1 MSDVQ
6 ITWKEK
12 ISENQQFRST
22 WKVEIDGKEYIAK
35 KIETDNDKKLESLVK
50 RLKQQIRFS
59 EILNEDEQKK
69 ICLFEASYDGDG
81 YVAFVRRFL
90 DGSSLDKCLA
100 SKRYTVSD
108 AVGLILEIA
117 RIVQIAHEHKVFHGD
132 LKPANIIIGEN
143 GEVAII
149 DWDTMRISDGVKA
162 ELIGSDVTVDQTSG
176 TPQYMPV
183 EQFQG
188 EKISP
193 QNDIYALGVILYQI
207 LTGETPFD
215 SVGAQTPAQL
225 AIYKQ
230 NHEPDSILVKY
241 PALGIPADLGKII
254 DEALKNDLNQ
264 RIQTVDVFI
273 QRLETIGKITASS
286 AGTQTSAAQKQT
298 YVQPK
303 EKGKEHKLVLI
314 GHTGAG
320 KTVMA
325 AGLYATQD
333 RDFAVDD
340 PGSKTQTGI
349 HAINTKTIIEEGH
362 WPAATSIGDITNL
375 KFKISYK
382 GKEEAISFDEY
393 AGERLEMEN
402 FDNAIVKDPDGAF
415 ILVNP
420 GGKQWHDI
428 HSKNSLLSDLK
439 HYIDLLSKKL
449 NHPPIALVITA
460 SDRLES
466 DLREFAPKFQTYV
479 NELDQYL
486 AKKKCVYKIFKGT
499 ISGVLENQDRPHLNP
514 QHIKDP
520 FIWLLERFTSRE
532 RKKIAVK
539 TSIISAII
547 AAALLLGWGAN
558 WGREY
563 HKVTSFHGQF
573 IRYQKEFNAKG
584 TKSEDDLIAYR
595 KNLIEL
601 RNSVCAHKHFA
612 TTQRQGKCSKEC
624 RPLFFM
630 SSLAAKFDLELA
642 KLEQEIDAVNAM
654 YFRRTLDKAIA
665 TANEENR
672 KVVEWIKNWQPLKDD
687 GIAAKAELKSECDAK
702 MPLAIERFDTK
713 QLRRKLQ
720 ELAQNPPILFPRTV
734 LENYEKWVAI
744 KSVLPQDERAGNF
757 SAMKELLQEAKVA
770 VENKHYATLLETLE
784 NIKETFPADIQ
795 KQIEAW
801 QQHETCFT
809 AQERAEKDE
818 KIESAFQRAATRV
831 FDYNIAVQTRKITD
845 FNGTADDLVS
855 LINGLKSF
863 KEQPVVKIDPGIVS
877 QKHSELDS
885 ELEKTVYRFIK
896 NEQAKAQKKQMGS
909 DPYSVPTY
917 AAVVKQKIA
926 PLFSER
932 TAQSIIRSVD
942 QFVTAG
948 KSEWLQDRKKVIDG
962 FITKIQ
968 YSSASSALDELKG
981 FYMENRDNPY
991 IKYAETK
998 VLNISMT
1005 ELRKILE
1012 DFKYTERDFLRLKE
1026 FSAPVRSTQSPVIQS
1041 SPLYKFANRYF
1052 AWMDSNPCYTIS
1064 IHGVEASTT
1073 FKEGAYIKN
1082 SDYAVALCGSEG
1094 QSVSPCHSLL
1104 RGNESV
1110 FYGNWKT
1117 IIGSFNVQCA
1127 PWQFMVIDFL
1137 PYENIEWAFDTELKY
1152 RKVRIYPGKERNFL
1166 TFEGDVINKNG
1177 SYAEISFSNISLRIY
1192 FSISG
1197 ETLSEIIREA
1207 FK

>member
-50 RLKQQIRFS
+50 RLRQQIRFS

-90 DGSSLDKCLA
+90 NGSSLDKCLA

-132 LKPANIIIGEN
+132 LKPANIIIGES

-162 ELIGSDVTVDQTSG
+162 ELIGSDVTVDQASG

-254 DEALKNDLNQ
+254 EESLKNDLNQ
-264 RIQTVDVFI
+264 RIQSVDVFI

-286 AGTQTSAAQKQT
+286 AGTPTSVAPKQT

-382 GKEEAISFDEY
+382 GKEEAITFDEY

-420 GGKQWHDI
+420 GGKQWHDT

-486 AKKKCVYKIFKGT
+486 ARKKCVYKIFKVT

-539 TSIISAII
+539 ISIISAII

-601 RNSVCAHKHFA
+601 RNSVCAQKHFA

-642 KLEQEIDAVNAM
+642 KLEQEIDAVNAI

-665 TANEENR
+665 TANDENR
-672 KVVEWIKNWQPLKDD
+672 KVVEWIKNWQPLSEN
-687 GIAAKAELKSECDAK
+687 GIAERNVIKADCDAK
-702 MPLAIERFDTK
+702 MPLAVERFDTNF
-713 QLRRKLQ
+713 LREELQKLIQ
-720 ELAQNPPILFPRTV
+720 SPQIIFPNNLTAK
-734 LENYEKWVAI
+734 YDKWLNI
-744 KSVLPQDERAGNF
+744 KTVLPQNERKQNV
-757 SAMKELLQEAKVA
+757 SDIQRLMKEAKVA
-770 VENKHYATLLETLE
+770 VENKHFETLLANLNGITER
-784 NIKETFPADIQ
+784 FPDDIQ
-795 KQIEAW
+795 KQLDAW
-801 QQHETCFT
+801 KQHKTSLVESD
-809 AQERAEKDE
+809 RAAKDE
-818 KIESAFQRAATRV
+818 RIQTAYKDAAKRV
-831 FDYNIAVQTRKITD
+831 FEYHLAKQKKAITQFEGQDVAGLQKLVSDFVAFRKVPVIDVDSEIVERNYNELENTLIAVVEAFIDARQ
-845 FNGTADDLVS
+845 
-855 LINGLKSF
+855 
-863 KEQPVVKIDPGIVS
+863 KEAQ
-877 QKHSELDS
+877 QKL
-885 ELEKTVYRFIK
+885 
-896 NEQAKAQKKQMGS
+896 MGS
-909 DPYSVPTY
+909 DVYQEPRY
-917 AAVVKQKIA
+917 AKATKENVCS
-926 PLFSER
+926 LFSHEIKVR
-932 TAQSIIRSVD
+932 LVARIDQHVASGRQEWARAQEQIVNDFIRRIQYRSAGDSLD
-942 QFVTAG
+942 QYKTFSLENSRNPYLTKA
-948 KSEWLQDRKKVIDG
+948 ENTVIDIVERE
-962 FITKIQ
+962 FRSNLEKFDYSESAYRALNELAIKIR
-968 YSSASSALDELKG
+968 A
-981 FYMENRDNPY
+981 
-991 IKYAETK
+991 T
-998 VLNISMT
+998 T
-1005 ELRKILE
+1005 
-1012 DFKYTERDFLRLKE
+1012 
-1026 FSAPVRSTQSPVIQS
+1026 
-1041 SPLYKFANRYF
+1041 
-1052 AWMDSNPCYTIS
+1052 
-1064 IHGVEASTT
+1064 STT
-1073 FKEGAYIKN
+1073 LQKSVLYRFSNSYVNMMNAPHTLNVTDVEVCSSYSDGAYIN
-1082 SDYAVALCGSEG
+1082 RCSYRTSRTSSTQMFYLSTWSEEDNG
-1094 QSVSPCHSLL
+1094 IFRS
-1104 RGNESV
+1104 
-1110 FYGNWKT
+1110 NWKRLYRFT
-1117 IIGSFNVQCA
+1117 PISITCD
-1127 PWQFMVIDFL
+1127 PWDKFTLSVKVWQNWDGL
-1137 PYENIEWAFDTELKY
+1137 PDTEKSGWDLSLTPG
-1152 RKVRIYPGKERNFL
+1152 RKSANYIEYDL
-1166 TFEGDVINKNG
+1166 EGVKLRLYYSINYKTI
-1177 SYAEISFSNISLRIY
+1177 AEL
-1192 FSISG
+1192 
-1197 ETLSEIIREA
+1197 LSEV
-1207 FK
+1207 K